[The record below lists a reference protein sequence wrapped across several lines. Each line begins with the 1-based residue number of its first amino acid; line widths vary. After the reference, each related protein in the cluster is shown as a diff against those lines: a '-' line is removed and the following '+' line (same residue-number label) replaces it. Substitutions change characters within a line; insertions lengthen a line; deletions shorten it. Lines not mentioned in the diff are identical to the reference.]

1 MNTLQPELRKMR
13 LVIVQYAG
21 DYAEVFECL
30 AKGGS
35 ETYYAQKYSV
45 DAVTE
50 MAKRAESVTVICCT
64 SPEFNEKVLDNR
76 VRTIACGFSYPIN
89 SKKLIELIAKQ
100 NPTHLIMRTILPDVF
115 KWAIKKKIRTI
126 AVFAESIA
134 TTTWFQKFRNYFL
147 AKLLNNKQ
155 IEWVGTYGITSSL
168 LFNKIGVKPDKI
180 IPWDFLIESNPGSLS
195 PKEIPADLKTW
206 KLFYAGLLIQ
216 SKGVGDILEAVAKL
230 RERNIS
236 VHLKMAG
243 KGEEEFFSQRVE
255 QLQIKDS
262 VEFLGIVPT
271 QTLEPL
277 MRESDL
283 VLVTSRH
290 EYPEGFPLTIQHA
303 LRTRTPIVASDHPMF
318 KTHLKHGV
326 NAMIFEAGNS
336 QALAECIEK
345 VISDSALYHNLSVAS
360 HSTWHELRLPV
371 KWAEL
376 IDRWL
381 DDSPESKQWLFEKR
395 LAAEYYN
402 KHLQ

>member
-1 MNTLQPELRKMR
+1 MR

-21 DYAEVFECL
+21 DYAEAFERL

-50 MAKRAESVTVICCT
+50 MAERAESVTVICCMT
-64 SPEFNEKVLDNR
+64 PEFKDQVLENG
-76 VRTIACGFSYPIN
+76 VRAIGCGFNYKIDPQ
-89 SKKLIELIAKQ
+89 KLIELIAQQK
-100 NPTHLIMRTILPDVF
+100 PTHLVLRTTLPDLF
-115 KWAIKKKIRTI
+115 NWAIKNKIRTI
-126 AVFAESIA
+126 AVFAESIV
-134 TTTWFQKFRNYFL
+134 TKTWRNKYRNYFL
-147 AKLLNNKQ
+147 SQLLNNKQ

-168 LFNKIGVKPDKI
+168 LFKQIGVKADKI
-180 IPWDFLIESNPGSLS
+180 IPWDFLLETTPGSLS
-195 PKEIPADLKTW
+195 PKTIPADIK
-206 KLFYAGLLIQ
+206 KIQLFYAGSLVQ
-216 SKGVGDILEAVAKL
+216 SKGVGDILRAVAKL
-230 RERNIS
+230 RERNNIS

-243 KGEEEFFSQRVE
+243 KGEEEFFAQRVE
-255 QLQIKDS
+255 ELQIKDC
-262 VEFLGIVPT
+262 VDFLGIVPT
-271 QTLEPL
+271 QSLEPL

-318 KTHLKHGV
+318 KTHLKHGI
-326 NAMIFEAGNS
+326 NSMIFEAGNS
-336 QALAECIEK
+336 LALAECIEK

-395 LAAEYYN
+395 LASEYYN
-402 KHLQ
+402 QKSSP

>member
-1 MNTLQPELRKMR
+1 MR

-21 DYAEVFECL
+21 DYAEAFDRL

-50 MAKRAESVTVICCT
+50 MAKRAESVTVICCMT
-64 SPEFNEKVLDNR
+64 PEFNDRVLENG
-76 VRTIACGFSYPIN
+76 VRAIGCGFNYKIDTQ
-89 SKKLIELIAKQ
+89 KLIELIAQQK
-100 NPTHLIMRTILPDVF
+100 PTHLVMRTTFPDIF
-115 KWAIKKKIRTI
+115 KWAIKNKIKTI

-134 TTTWFQKFRNYFL
+134 TTTWRNKYRNYFL
-147 AKLLNNKQ
+147 SQLLNNKQ

-168 LFNKIGVKPDKI
+168 LFQQIGVKADKI
-180 IPWDFLIESNPGSLS
+180 IPWDFLLETNPGSLS
-195 PKEIPADLKTW
+195 PKTIPADIK
-206 KLFYAGLLIQ
+206 KIQLFYAGSLIQ
-216 SKGVGDILEAVAKL
+216 SKGVGDILRAVAKL
-230 RERNIS
+230 RERNNIS

-243 KGEEEFFSQRVE
+243 KGEEEFFAQRVE
-255 QLQIKDS
+255 ELQIKDC
-262 VEFLGIVPT
+262 VDFLGIVPT
-271 QTLEPL
+271 QSLEPL

-318 KTHLKHGV
+318 KTHLKHGI
-326 NAMIFEAGNS
+326 NSMIFEAGNS
-336 QALAECIEK
+336 LALAECIEK

-360 HSTWHELRLPV
+360 HSTWQELRLPV
-371 KWAEL
+371 KWADL

-381 DDSPESKQWLFEKR
+381 DDSPESKQWLFEQR
-395 LAAEYYN
+395 LASGAYN
-402 KHLQ
+402 ASRENPGISSS

>member
-1 MNTLQPELRKMR
+1 MYTLQPELRKMR
-13 LVIVQYAG
+13 LVIVEYAG
-21 DYAEVFECL
+21 DYAEAFERL

-35 ETYYAQKYSV
+35 ETYYAQKYCV

-50 MAKRAESVTVICCT
+50 IAKRAESVTVICCI
-64 SPEFNEKVLDNR
+64 SPEFNEQVLENR
-76 VRTIACGFSYPIN
+76 VRTIACGFSHKIN
-89 SKKLIELIAKQ
+89 SQKLIELIAKQ

-115 KWAIKKKIRTI
+115 KWAIQKKIRTL
-126 AVFAESIA
+126 AVFAESIG
-134 TTTWFQKFRNYFL
+134 TTTWRQKFRNSFL

-168 LFNKIGVKPDKI
+168 LFKEIGVKPDKI
-180 IPWDFLIESNPGSLS
+180 IPWDFLIDSNPGSLS
-195 PKEIPADLKTW
+195 PKKIPASIKNL
-206 KLFYAGLLIQ
+206 KLFYAGLLIRE
-216 SKGVGDILEAVAKL
+216 KGVGDILEAVAKL

-243 KGEEEFFSQRVE
+243 KGEEEFFFQRVE

-318 KTHLKHGV
+318 KTHLKHGI
-326 NAMIFEAGNS
+326 NSMIFEAGNS
-336 QALAECIEK
+336 LALAECIEK
-345 VISDSALYHNLSVAS
+345 VISDSALYHNLSAAS
-360 HSTWHELRLPV
+360 HTTWHELRLPV
-371 KWAEL
+371 KLAEL

-402 KHLQ
+402 RHFQ

>member
-1 MNTLQPELRKMR
+1 MR

-21 DYAEVFECL
+21 DYAETFQRL
-30 AKGGS
+30 AEGGS
-35 ETYYAQKYSV
+35 ENYYAQKYSV

-50 MAKRAESVTVICCT
+50 MAKRAEVESVTVICCMT
-64 SPEFNEKVLDNR
+64 TEFEDVLLENG
-76 VRTIACGFSYPIN
+76 VRAIACGFSDKIN
-89 SKKLIELIAKQ
+89 SPKLIELIAQQ
-100 NPTHLIMRTILPDVF
+100 NPTHLVMRTILPDVL
-115 KWAIKKKIRTI
+115 KWAIKNKIRTI

-134 TTTWFQKFRNYFL
+134 TTTWKNKFHNYFL
-147 AKLLNNKQ
+147 AKLLNNQQ

-168 LFNKIGVKPDKI
+168 LFKEIGVKPDKI
-180 IPWDFLIESNPGSLS
+180 IPWDFLLETNPGSLL
-195 PKEIPADLKTW
+195 PKEIPAGVNTL
-206 KLFYAGLLIQ
+206 KLFYAGLLVQ

-230 RERNIS
+230 KEQNIS

-243 KGEEEFFSQRVE
+243 KGEEKFFTQRVE
-255 QLQIKDS
+255 ELQIKDS
-262 VEFLGIVPT
+262 VEFLGMIPT

-277 MRESDL
+277 MRESDV

-326 NAMIFEAGNS
+326 NSMIFEAGNS
-336 QALAECIEK
+336 VALAECLETL
-345 VISDSALYHNLSVAS
+345 ISDSPLYHNISVAS
-360 HSTWHELRLPV
+360 HSTWHELRLSV

-381 DDSPESKQWLFEKR
+381 DDSPESKQWLFEQR
-395 LAAEYYN
+395 LASGAYN
-402 KHLQ
+402 SKQS

>member
-1 MNTLQPELRKMR
+1 MR

-21 DYAEVFECL
+21 DYAKAFKKL
-30 AKGGS
+30 AEGES

-50 MAKRAESVTVICCT
+50 MAKPAESVTVICCT
-64 SPEFNEKVLDNR
+64 SPEFNEQVLENG
-76 VRTIACGFSYPIN
+76 VRAIACGFSYPIN
-89 SKKLIELIAKQ
+89 SQKVIELIAKQ
-100 NPTHLIMRTILPDVF
+100 NPTHLIMRAILPDVF
-115 KWAIKKKIRTI
+115 KWAIKNKIRTI

-134 TTTWFQKFRNYFL
+134 TTTWRQKLRNYFL

-168 LFNKIGVKPDKI
+168 LFKQIGVKADKI

-195 PKEIPADLKTW
+195 PKEIPAGVKTLQ
-206 KLFYAGLLIQ
+206 LFYAGLLIRE
-216 SKGVGDILEAVAKL
+216 KGVGDILEAVAKL

-243 KGEEEFFSQRVE
+243 KGEEKIFYQRVE

-326 NAMIFEAGNS
+326 NSMIFEAGNS

-345 VISDSALYHNLSVAS
+345 VTSDSALYHNLSVAS

-402 KHLQ
+402 KYLQ

>member
-1 MNTLQPELRKMR
+1 MR
-13 LVIVQYAG
+13 LVIVQYGG
-21 DYAEVFECL
+21 DYREAYERL
-30 AKGGS
+30 ANGGS
-35 ETYYAQKYSV
+35 ENYYAQKYSV

-50 MAKRAESVTVICCT
+50 MAKRAESVTVICCMT
-64 SPEFNEKVLDNR
+64 EKHNEVLANGVRSIGAGFKEPFNLTE
-76 VRTIACGFSYPIN
+76 
-89 SKKLIELIAKQ
+89 LIELIAQQ
-100 NPTHLIMRTILPDVF
+100 NPTHLVMRTPIREVF
-115 KWAIKKKIRTI
+115 NWALNNKVRTI
-126 AVFAESIA
+126 AVFAESVF
-134 TTTWFQKFRNYFL
+134 TTTWKDKLRNYLL
-147 AKLLNNKQ
+147 AKLLNKKQ

-168 LFNKIGVKPDKI
+168 LFQQIGVKPDKI
-180 IPWDFLIESNPGSLS
+180 IPWDFLIDSDPDSLA
-195 PKEIPADLKTW
+195 PKEIPAGVKRV

-243 KGEEEFFSQRVE
+243 KGEEEFFAQRVE

-262 VEFLGIVPT
+262 VEFLGLVPT

-318 KTHLKHGV
+318 KTHLKHGI
-326 NAMIFEAGNS
+326 NSMIFKAGNS
-336 QALAECIEK
+336 LALAECIQK

-381 DDSPESKQWLFEKR
+381 DDSPESKQWLFEQR
-395 LAAEYYN
+395 LASGAYN
-402 KHLQ
+402 SRQS

>member
-1 MNTLQPELRKMR
+1 MR

-21 DYAEVFECL
+21 DYAEVFQRL

-35 ETYYAQKYSV
+35 ETYYGQKYSV

-50 MAKRAESVTVICCT
+50 MAKRAESVTVICCM
-64 SPEFNEKVLDNR
+64 SPEFNEQVLENR
-76 VRTIACGFSYPIN
+76 VRTIACGFSHKIN
-89 SKKLIELIAKQ
+89 SQKLIELIATQ
-100 NPTHLIMRTILPDVF
+100 NPTHLIMRTIIPEVF
-115 KWAIKKKIRTI
+115 KWAIKNKIRTL

-134 TTTWFQKFRNYFL
+134 TTTWRQKFRNYFL

-168 LFNKIGVKPDKI
+168 LFNEIGVKADKI

-195 PKEIPADLKTW
+195 PKEIPAGVKTL

-318 KTHLKHGV
+318 KTHLKHGI
-326 NAMIFEAGNS
+326 NSMIFEAGNS
-336 QALAECIEK
+336 LALAECIEK
-345 VISDSALYHNLSVAS
+345 VISDSALYHNLSAAS

-402 KHLQ
+402 RHFQ

>member
-1 MNTLQPELRKMR
+1 MR

-21 DYAEVFECL
+21 DYAEAFEKR

-35 ETYYAQKYSV
+35 ETYYGQKYSV

-50 MAKRAESVTVICCT
+50 MAKRAESVTVICCIT
-64 SPEFNEKVLDNR
+64 PEFNDRVLENG
-76 VRTIACGFSYPIN
+76 VRAIGCGFNYKIDPQ
-89 SKKLIELIAKQ
+89 KLIELIAQQK
-100 NPTHLIMRTILPDVF
+100 PTHLVLRTTLPDLF
-115 KWAIKKKIRTI
+115 NWAIKNKIRTI
-126 AVFAESIA
+126 AVFAESIV
-134 TTTWFQKFRNYFL
+134 TKTWRNKYRNYFL
-147 AKLLNNKQ
+147 SQLLNNKQ

-168 LFNKIGVKPDKI
+168 VFKQIGVKADKI
-180 IPWDFLIESNPGSLS
+180 IPWDFLLETTPGSLS
-195 PKEIPADLKTW
+195 PKTIPADIK
-206 KLFYAGLLIQ
+206 KIQLFYAGSLVQ
-216 SKGVGDILEAVAKL
+216 SKGVGDILRAVAKL
-230 RERNIS
+230 RERNNIS
-236 VHLKMAG
+236 VHLKMVG
-243 KGEEEFFSQRVE
+243 KGEEEFFAQRVE
-255 QLQIKDS
+255 ELQIKDC
-262 VEFLGIVPT
+262 VDFLGIVPT
-271 QTLEPL
+271 QSLEPL

-318 KTHLKHGV
+318 KTHLKHGI
-326 NAMIFEAGNS
+326 NSMIFEAGNS
-336 QALAECIEK
+336 LALAECIEK

-395 LAAEYYN
+395 LASEYYN
-402 KHLQ
+402 QKSSP

>member
-1 MNTLQPELRKMR
+1 MR
-13 LVIVQYAG
+13 LVIVQHGG
-21 DYAEVFECL
+21 DYAEAFQRF
-30 AKGGS
+30 AQGGS

-50 MAKRAESVTVICCT
+50 MAKRAESVTVICCM
-64 SPEFNEKVLDNR
+64 SPEFNEQVLDNR

-89 SKKLIELIAKQ
+89 FQKLIELIAKQ
-100 NPTHLIMRTILPDVF
+100 NPTHLIIRAVFPKVF
-115 KWAIKKKIRTI
+115 KWALTNKVRTI

-134 TTTWFQKFRNYFL
+134 TTTLPQKFRNYFL
-147 AKLLNNKQ
+147 ARLLNNKQ

-168 LFNKIGVKPDKI
+168 LFNEIGVKAEKI
-180 IPWDFLIESNPGSLS
+180 IPWDFLIDSNPGSLS
-195 PKEIPADLKTW
+195 PKEIPAGIKTL
-206 KLFYAGLLIQ
+206 KLFYAGLLVQ

-262 VEFLGIVPT
+262 VEFIGIVPT

-303 LRTRTPIVASDHPMF
+303 LRTRTPIIASDHPMF

-326 NAMIFEAGNS
+326 NSMIFEAGNS

-376 IDRWL
+376 IHRWL

-402 KHLQ
+402 RYLQ

>member
-1 MNTLQPELRKMR
+1 MR

-21 DYAEVFECL
+21 DYAEAFERL

-50 MAKRAESVTVICCT
+50 MAKRAESVTVICCMT
-64 SPEFNEKVLDNR
+64 PEFNDRVLENG
-76 VRTIACGFSYPIN
+76 VRAIGCGFNYKIDPQ
-89 SKKLIELIAKQ
+89 KLIDLIAQQK
-100 NPTHLIMRTILPDVF
+100 PTHLVMRTTFPDIF
-115 KWAIKKKIRTI
+115 KWAIKNKIKTI

-134 TTTWFQKFRNYFL
+134 TTTWRNKYRNYFL
-147 AKLLNNKQ
+147 SQLLNNKQ

-168 LFNKIGVKPDKI
+168 LFQQIGVKADKI
-180 IPWDFLIESNPGSLS
+180 IPWDFLLETNPGSLS
-195 PKEIPADLKTW
+195 PKKIPADIK
-206 KLFYAGLLIQ
+206 KIQLFYAGSLVQ
-216 SKGVGDILEAVAKL
+216 SKGVGDILRAVAKL
-230 RERNIS
+230 RERNNIS

-243 KGEEEFFSQRVE
+243 KGEEEFFAQRVE
-255 QLQIKDS
+255 ELQIKDC
-262 VEFLGIVPT
+262 VDFLGIVPT
-271 QTLEPL
+271 QSLEPL

-318 KTHLKHGV
+318 KTHLKHGI
-326 NAMIFEAGNS
+326 NSMIFEAGNS
-336 QALAECIEK
+336 LALAECIEK

-360 HSTWHELRLPV
+360 HSTWQELRLPV
-371 KWAEL
+371 KWADL

-381 DDSPESKQWLFEKR
+381 DDSPESKQWLFEQR
-395 LAAEYYN
+395 LASGAYN
-402 KHLQ
+402 ASRENPGISSRG

>member
-1 MNTLQPELRKMR
+1 MR

-21 DYAEVFECL
+21 DYAEAFQRL

-50 MAKRAESVTVICCT
+50 MAKRAESVTVICCMT
-64 SPEFNEKVLDNR
+64 PEFEDVLLENG
-76 VRTIACGFSYPIN
+76 VRAIGCGFNHKINYP
-89 SKKLIELIAKQ
+89 KLIELIAEQK
-100 NPTHLIMRTILPDVF
+100 PTHLVMRTTLPDVF
-115 KWAIKKKIRTI
+115 KWAIKNKIRTI

-134 TTTWFQKFRNYFL
+134 TTTWRNKIRNYFL

-155 IEWVGTYGITSSL
+155 IEWVGTYCLTSSL
-168 LFNKIGVKPDKI
+168 LFKEIGVKPEKI
-180 IPWDFLIESNPGSLS
+180 IPWDFLLESDPGSLS
-195 PKEIPADLKTW
+195 PKELPAGVNTL

-243 KGEEEFFSQRVE
+243 KGEEEYFAQRVE
-255 QLQIKDS
+255 ELQIKDS
-262 VEFLGIVPT
+262 VEFLGIVPS
-271 QTLEPL
+271 QTVEHL

-290 EYPEGFPLTIQHA
+290 EYPEGFPLTIEHA
-303 LRTRTPIVASDHPMF
+303 LRNRTPIVASDHPMF
-318 KTHLKHGV
+318 KTYLKHGV
-326 NAMIFEAGNS
+326 NSLIFEAGNS
-336 QALAECIEK
+336 LALAECIEK
-345 VISDSALYHNLSVAS
+345 LISDSALYHNLSVAS
-360 HSTWHELRLPV
+360 HSTWQELRLPV

-381 DDSPESKQWLFEKR
+381 DDSPESKQWLFEQR
-395 LAAEYYN
+395 LASGAYN
-402 KHLQ
+402 SKQS

>member
-1 MNTLQPELRKMR
+1 MYTLQPEFRKMR

-21 DYAEVFECL
+21 DYAKVFEDL
-30 AKGGS
+30 AKGGI

-64 SPEFNEKVLDNR
+64 SPEFNEQVLENG
-76 VRTIACGFSYPIN
+76 VRTIACGFSDRIN
-89 SKKLIELIAKQ
+89 SQKVIELIAKQ
-100 NPTHLIMRTILPDVF
+100 NPTHLIMRAILPDVF
-115 KWAIKKKIRTI
+115 KWAIKNKIRTL
-126 AVFAESIA
+126 AVFAESIG
-134 TTTWFQKFRNYFL
+134 TTTWRDKFRNYFL

-155 IEWVGTYGITSSL
+155 IEWVGTYGIASSL
-168 LFNKIGVKPDKI
+168 LFNKIGVKADKI
-180 IPWDFLIESNPGSLS
+180 IPWDFLIDSHPGYSS
-195 PKEIPADLKTW
+195 PKEIPAGIKTL
-206 KLFYAGLLIQ
+206 KLFYAGLLVQ

-230 RERNIS
+230 RKWNIS

-243 KGEEEFFSQRVE
+243 KGEEEFFYQRVE

-271 QTLEPL
+271 QDLEPL
-277 MRESDL
+277 MEKSDL

-318 KTHLKHGV
+318 KVHLKHGV
-326 NAMIFEAGNS
+326 NSMIFEAGNS

-360 HSTWHELRLPV
+360 HSTWYELRVPV

-376 IDRWL
+376 ISRWL

-395 LAAEYYN
+395 LAGEYYN
-402 KHLQ
+402 RYLQ

>member
-1 MNTLQPELRKMR
+1 MR

-21 DYAEVFECL
+21 DYAEAFDRL

-50 MAKRAESVTVICCT
+50 MAKRAESVTVICCRT
-64 SPEFNEKVLDNR
+64 PEFNDRVLENG
-76 VRTIACGFSYPIN
+76 VRAIGCGFNYKIDTQ
-89 SKKLIELIAKQ
+89 KLIELIAQQK
-100 NPTHLIMRTILPDVF
+100 PTHLVMRTTFPDIF
-115 KWAIKKKIRTI
+115 KWAIKNKIKTI

-134 TTTWFQKFRNYFL
+134 TTTWRNKYRNYFL
-147 AKLLNNKQ
+147 SQLLNNKQ

-168 LFNKIGVKPDKI
+168 LFQQIGVKADKI
-180 IPWDFLIESNPGSLS
+180 IPWDFLLETNPGSLS
-195 PKEIPADLKTW
+195 PKTIPADIK
-206 KLFYAGLLIQ
+206 KIQLFYAGSLIQ
-216 SKGVGDILEAVAKL
+216 SKGVGDILRAVAKL
-230 RERNIS
+230 RERNNIS

-243 KGEEEFFSQRVE
+243 KGEEEFFAQRVE
-255 QLQIKDS
+255 ELQIKDC
-262 VEFLGIVPT
+262 VDFLGIVPT
-271 QTLEPL
+271 QSLEPL

-318 KTHLKHGV
+318 KTHLKHGI
-326 NAMIFEAGNS
+326 NSMIFEAGNS
-336 QALAECIEK
+336 LALAECIEK

-360 HSTWHELRLPV
+360 HSTWQELRLPV
-371 KWAEL
+371 KWADL

-381 DDSPESKQWLFEKR
+381 DDSPESKQWLFEQR
-395 LAAEYYN
+395 LASAAYSASREN
-402 KHLQ
+402 PGISSS

>member
-1 MNTLQPELRKMR
+1 MR

-21 DYAEVFECL
+21 DYAEAFQRL
-30 AKGGS
+30 GKGGS

-50 MAKRAESVTVICCT
+50 MAKRAESVTVICCM
-64 SPEFNEKVLDNR
+64 SPEFNEQVLDNG
-76 VRTIACGFSYPIN
+76 VRAIACGFSYPIN
-89 SKKLIELIAKQ
+89 SQKLIELIAKQ
-100 NPTHLIMRTILPDVF
+100 NPTHLIMRTILPDLF
-115 KWAIKKKIRTI
+115 KWAIKNKIRTI

-134 TTTWFQKFRNYFL
+134 TTSWRNKIRNYFL

-155 IEWVGTYGITSSL
+155 IEWVGTYCLTSSL
-168 LFNKIGVKPDKI
+168 LFNEIGVKADKI
-180 IPWDFLIESNPGSLS
+180 IPWDFLIDSNPGSLP
-195 PKEIPADLKTW
+195 PKEISAGIKTL
-206 KLFYAGLLIQ
+206 KLFYAGLLVQ

-236 VHLKMAG
+236 VHLKIAG
-243 KGEEEFFSQRVE
+243 KGEEEFFFQRVE
-255 QLQIKDS
+255 ELQIKDS

-271 QTLEPL
+271 ETLEPL

-303 LRTRTPIVASDHPMF
+303 LRTRTPIIASDHPMF

-326 NAMIFEAGNS
+326 NSMIFEAGNS

-345 VISDSALYHNLSVAS
+345 VISDSALYHNLSAAS
-360 HSTWHELRLPV
+360 HSTWHQLRLPV
-371 KWAEL
+371 KWADL

-381 DDSPESKQWLFEKR
+381 EDSPESKQSLFEQR
-395 LAAEYYN
+395 LGSGAYN
-402 KHLQ
+402 SR

>member
-1 MNTLQPELRKMR
+1 MR

-21 DYAEVFECL
+21 DYAEAFERL

-50 MAKRAESVTVICCT
+50 MAKRAESVTVICCMT
-64 SPEFNEKVLDNR
+64 PEFNDRVLENG
-76 VRTIACGFSYPIN
+76 VRAIGCGFNYKIDSQ
-89 SKKLIELIAKQ
+89 KLIELIAQQ
-100 NPTHLIMRTILPDVF
+100 NPTHLVLRTTFPDLF
-115 KWAIKKKIRTI
+115 KWVIKKEIKTI

-134 TTTWFQKFRNYFL
+134 TKTWRNKYRNYFL
-147 AKLLNNKQ
+147 SRLLNNEQ

-168 LFNKIGVKPDKI
+168 LFKEIGVKADKI
-180 IPWDFLIESNPGSLS
+180 IPWDFLLETNPGSLS
-195 PKEIPADLKTW
+195 PKTIPADIK
-206 KLFYAGLLIQ
+206 KIQLFYAGSLVQ
-216 SKGVGDILEAVAKL
+216 SKGVGDILSAVAKL
-230 RERNIS
+230 RKRNNIS

-243 KGEEEFFSQRVE
+243 TGEEEFFAQRVE
-255 QLQIKDS
+255 ELQIKDC
-262 VEFLGIVPT
+262 VDFLGIVPT
-271 QTLEPL
+271 HTLEPL

-318 KTHLKHGV
+318 KTHLKHGI
-326 NAMIFEAGNS
+326 NSMIFEAGNS
-336 QALAECIEK
+336 LALAECIEK

-360 HSTWHELRLPV
+360 HSTWQELRLHV
-371 KWAEL
+371 KWADL

-381 DDSPESKQWLFEKR
+381 DDSPESKQWLFEQR
-395 LAAEYYN
+395 LASGAYN
-402 KHLQ
+402 S